1 MTAGQ
6 IERGVSRPHI
16 VSALVGAAIVV
27 WLVLRPLWAM
37 HGIPAFN
44 HDWSWPPDRIQAWS
58 QFRDAISPFTA
69 NNFGQLNFY
78 IGSAPSALVAALAV
92 QMFGAQLGVKI
103 LSSLL
108 LFGALLAAFALAKRL
123 GATPV
128 VGVSCALVYAASPV
142 VANEMAAGHLGYL
155 FGYAALPIIT
165 LSGLQLAMGSRR
177 TLAVLA
183 LIVVVP
189 FSIAQPQF
197 IAFDAL
203 VILVLV
209 PWARTGRDR
218 LVLVLTALAIL
229 CASPYEIVLVLF
241 SHPLTA
247 LSADR
252 ANLHWE
258 AANSSAL
265 WKAYIGSAYVRPYDA
280 GVPAALLA
288 GRAAAGVL
296 LWLIA
301 IVNVVRT
308 RRWTT
313 FLALTVLAAWLNA
326 GANGPL
332 WSVMSFAFAHV
343 PQLAIFR
350 ELYHFSGLI
359 MLGLLTLCALSRLRP
374 ITWVL
379 PLAAI
384 LFALPQLTGDYW
396 QLVSTYDNAE
406 IATVARIVN
415 ADRGTGL
422 VMFWPLLQPLG
433 ESAALAGADPDAFAI
448 GSHPSLSEFVPV
460 QPLSQL
466 GALMCDSKRDPGRIL
481 AQFGVRYVIVRTTWR
496 SFYDQRMEPGLRDLV
511 AGRDPQ
517 NCADDRV
524 LRGLQ
529 VVWRGES
536 HALALVSVPTPRVG
550 GTLFADP
557 VWRLP
562 IERAFDPSDLTA
574 DPRRGWV
581 DGNRWQWWDPTF
593 YGPVN
598 PGIFSMGHVAYELP
612 IHSGGM
618 QMFANAPEGLLFA
631 GSSVRYAVRGARGFR
646 AIRIPDG
653 ASVVTALGPTMLA
666 GLAAPYRAGSERAP
680 WYVPVRTLGAPI
692 ALALIAQYLCWFLSL
707 AALPTLFLLYIRDR
721 RRPGPHNPIA
731 YDPTPTISDRAPH
744 I

>member
-1 MTAGQ
+1 MIAGRS
-6 IERGVSRPHI
+6 ERGVSRLHI

-58 QFRDAISPFTA
+58 QFRDAISPFTR
-69 NNFGQLNFY
+69 NNFGQFNFY
-78 IGSAPSALVAALAV
+78 IGSAPSSLAAALAV

-108 LFGALLAAFALAKRL
+108 LFGALFAAFALAKRL

-128 VGVSCALVYAASPV
+128 EGASCALIYAASPV
-142 VANEMAAGHLGYL
+142 FANEMAAGHLGYL

-165 LSGLQLAMGSRR
+165 LSGLQLALGSRR
-177 TLAVLA
+177 ALSALA
-183 LIVVVP
+183 LAVVVP

-197 IAFDAL
+197 IVFDAL
-203 VILVLV
+203 VILLLV

-218 LVLVLTALAIL
+218 LVVVLTALAIL
-229 CASPYEIVLVLF
+229 CASPYEIVLALF

-247 LSADR
+247 LSFDR

-280 GVPAALLA
+280 SVPAALLA

-301 IVNVVRT
+301 IVNVVQT
-308 RRWTT
+308 RRWMT

-332 WSVMSFAFAHV
+332 WSVMSFAFVHV

-374 ITWVL
+374 MAWI
-379 PLAAI
+379 LAPAAV
-384 LFALPQLTGDYW
+384 LFALPQLTGAYW
-396 QLVSTYDNAE
+396 HLVGTYDNAE
-406 IATVARIVN
+406 IAAVARIVN
-415 ADRGTGL
+415 ADRGTGSVL
-422 VMFWPLLQPLG
+422 FWPLLQPLG
-433 ESAALAGADPDAFAI
+433 RSAALAGADPDAFAI

-466 GALMCDSKRDPGRIL
+466 GALLCDSKHDPQRIL
-481 AQFGVRYVIVRTTWR
+481 AQFGVRYAIVRTAWR

-517 NCADDRV
+517 NCADARL
-524 LRGLQ
+524 LRGLH

-536 HALALVSVPTPRVG
+536 HALALVSAPTSRVG
-550 GTLFADP
+550 ATLSDP

-562 IERAFDPSDLTA
+562 IERAFEASVLTA

-581 DGNRWQWWDPTF
+581 DGDRWQWWDPTF

-598 PGIFSMGHVAYELP
+598 PGIFSLGHVAYELP
-612 IHSGGM
+612 PQSGGM
-618 QMFANAPEGLLFA
+618 QLVANAPGGLVFA
-631 GSSVRYAVRGARGFR
+631 GASGRYAVRGARGFR
-646 AIRIPDG
+646 TIRIPDG
-653 ASVVTALGPTMLA
+653 ALAVTAPVPTMLA
-666 GLAAPYRAGSERAP
+666 GLATAQRAGSERSP
-680 WYVPVRTLGAPI
+680 WYVPERTLQAPI
-692 ALALIAQYLCWFLSL
+692 ALALIAQYLCWVLSL
-707 AALPTLFLLYIRDR
+707 AALPTLFLVYVRDR
-721 RRPGPHNPIA
+721 RRPGQHNSIA
-731 YDPTPTISDRAPH
+731 YDPTPTLSDRPPH